1 MSTPAKV
8 NASNFTAPLSVASQI
23 ARLPELPMPE
33 IKALWQRLFGD
44 DTPTHNRQFLER
56 RIAYRLQEVEFRKVD
71 SNLLERNKRRIASLV
86 ETGKVKKRDRDYRPA
101 AGTVLNR
108 EYQGIEHR
116 VIVTQDGQYDF
127 QGRMYPSLSMIA
139 REITGTRWSGPVFFG
154 LKAPAKPERPAG
166 KGARR

>member
-1 MSTPAKV
+1 MSTPTSK
-8 NASNFTAPLSVASQI
+8 FTAPPSVASQI
-23 ARLPELPMPE
+23 ARLPDLAMPD
-33 IKALWQRLFGD
+33 IKALWQKLFGD

-86 ETGKVKKRDRDYRPA
+86 ETGKIKKRDRDYRPA
-101 AGTVLNR
+101 AGTALTR
-108 EYQGIEHR
+108 EYQGVEHR

-139 REITGTRWSGPVFFG
+139 REITGTRWSGPLFFG
-154 LKAPAKPERPAG
+154 LKAPATPKTATK

>member
-1 MSTPAKV
+1 MRTNTST
-8 NASNFTAPLSVASQI
+8 FTTPPSVAAQI

-33 IKALWQRLFGD
+33 IKHLWQRLFGG

-56 RIAYRLQEVEFRKVD
+56 RIAYRLQEMEFRKVD
-71 SNLLERNKRRIASLV
+71 AGLLERNKRRIASLI

-101 AGTVLNR
+101 AGTVLTR
-108 EYQGIEHR
+108 EYQGVAHR

-139 REITGTRWSGPVFFG
+139 REITGTRWSGPLFFG
-154 LKAPAKPERPAG
+154 LKAPATPKTK

>member
-1 MSTPAKV
+1 MST
-8 NASNFTAPLSVASQI
+8 STSTFTTPPSVASQI
-23 ARLPELPMPE
+23 ARLPDLSMQE
-33 IKALWQRLFGD
+33 IKHLWQRLFGR

-71 SNLLERNKRRIASLV
+71 INLLERNKRRITSLV

-101 AGTVLNR
+101 AGTVLTR
-108 EYQGIEHR
+108 EYQGVEHR

-139 REITGTRWSGPVFFG
+139 REITGTRWSGPLFFG
-154 LKAPAKPERPAG
+154 LKAPATPKKTSK
-166 KGARR
+166 KGARL

>member
-1 MSTPAKV
+1 MST
-8 NASNFTAPLSVASQI
+8 STSTFTAPSSVASQI

-56 RIAYRLQEVEFRKVD
+56 RIAYRLQELEFRKVD

-86 ETGKVKKRDRDYRPA
+86 ETGKVKKRDRHYRPA
-101 AGTVLNR
+101 AGTMLTR
-108 EYQGIEHR
+108 EYQGVEHR

-154 LKAPAKPERPAG
+154 LKAPATPQAATK